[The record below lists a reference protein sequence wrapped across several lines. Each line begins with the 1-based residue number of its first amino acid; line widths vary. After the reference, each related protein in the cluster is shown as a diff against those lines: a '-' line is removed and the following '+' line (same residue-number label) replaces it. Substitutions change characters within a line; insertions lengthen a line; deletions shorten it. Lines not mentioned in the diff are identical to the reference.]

1 MDSAKRS
8 VLVVDDEPTVRHLV
22 KRILGQRYTV
32 IEAED
37 GIRAVEAAKADLP
50 DLILMDM
57 MMPSMDGLSAC
68 YAIRQEAS
76 TTRIPVVMLTAVT
89 HDLNRRL
96 SETVMGANGYITK
109 PFQPSELLSMVE
121 TMLAMGA
128 ARVDCA
134 ASAGEPAAPAKLP
147 NG

>member
-1 MDSAKRS
+1 VDSVKRR

-22 KRILGQRYTV
+22 KRILRPRYAV
-32 IEAED
+32 IEAEN
-37 GIRAVEAAKADLP
+37 GTQAVEMAKAERP

-76 TTRIPVVMLTAVT
+76 TSNIPVVMLTAIT
-89 HDLNRRL
+89 HDLNRRF

-109 PFQPSELLSMVE
+109 PFQPAELFSMVE
-121 TMLAMGA
+121 TLLPATLSA
-128 ARVDCA
+128 DDRDATACELS
-134 ASAGEPAAPAKLP
+134 ASVQTPRG
-147 NG
+147 